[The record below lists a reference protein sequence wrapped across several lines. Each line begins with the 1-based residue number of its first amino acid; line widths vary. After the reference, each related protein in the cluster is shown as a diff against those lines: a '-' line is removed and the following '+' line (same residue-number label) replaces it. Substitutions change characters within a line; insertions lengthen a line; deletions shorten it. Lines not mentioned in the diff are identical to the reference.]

1 MQLESLLHHIDDQVA
16 HFADDRGTVFL
27 GEGRGS
33 GITCL
38 HEEHRAYSED
48 EAYEVLRQSSS

>member
-1 MQLESLLHHIDDQVA
+1 MQLESFLHHIDDQVA
-16 HFADDRGTVFL
+16 HLADDRGTVFL
-27 GEGRGS
+27 GEGRGA

-48 EAYEVLRQSSS
+48 EAS

>member
-16 HFADDRGTVFL
+16 HLADDHGTVFL
-27 GEGRGS
+27 GEDRGS

-38 HEEHRAYSED
+38 HEEHRAYPED
-48 EAYEVLRQSSS
+48 EAS